1 MLMYLGNAV
10 YIQEPMIFLKLY
22 VTLTLAV
29 ALAPSTWTGS
39 AAVEERKHCCPVNVV
54 LPLGFIIVITL
65 RKLEC
70 DVQVCI

>member
-54 LPLGFIIVITL
+54 LPLGFILVITL

-70 DVQVCI
+70 DVQVSI